1 MFIIIDETYYHAQW
15 NRVSTIGTSVLTDV
29 ATDNVR
35 KDEASIDSIRE
46 GF

>member
-1 MFIIIDETYYHAQW
+1 MLNGIEYP
-15 NRVSTIGTSVLTDV
+15 IGTSVLTDV

-46 GF
+46 GFQMI